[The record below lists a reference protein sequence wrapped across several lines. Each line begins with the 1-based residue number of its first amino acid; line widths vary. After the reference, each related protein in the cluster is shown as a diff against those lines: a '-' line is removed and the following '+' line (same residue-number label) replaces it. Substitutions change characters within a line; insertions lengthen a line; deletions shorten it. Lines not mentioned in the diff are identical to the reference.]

1 MKEGEGT
8 QQTHTYMCI
17 HKTHR
22 HNSVVEAR
30 EKGGVGEVEVGKGE
44 ENGDRKR
51 LCLGRRAPSVQMVF
65 Y

>member
-51 LCLGRRAPSVQMVF
+51 LCLG
-65 Y
+65 